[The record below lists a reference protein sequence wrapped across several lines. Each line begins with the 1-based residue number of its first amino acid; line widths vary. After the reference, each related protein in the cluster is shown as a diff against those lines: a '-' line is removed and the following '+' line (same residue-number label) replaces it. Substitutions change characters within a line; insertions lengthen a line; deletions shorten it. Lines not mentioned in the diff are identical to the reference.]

1 MLAPFVLGLFAA
13 KAQKATIAAEGTP
26 LENSLLW
33 KISGKDLSAASYLFG
48 TIHLICPED
57 YTWTDAMSR
66 AFGSAEQVV
75 MELDMDDPNL
85 QVEMSRGMMLDPG
98 QSLKDYFTEE
108 EYRRLNQFS
117 TDSLGMPLEVFQGME
132 PFTLLSIFMIKTV
145 ACDIP
150 ASYEGNLVKMAAE
163 QQKEVLGLESV
174 SDQLQIFESMD
185 VASIKSYLLD
195 MAKNWDSARGQYTE
209 LVAAYKAQDIT
220 KLHRLVAESPE
231 VAGQLDAFLYD
242 RNEKWIPLMREI
254 ASDKPTFFAVGAGH
268 LGGSRGVIRLLRAAG
283 YTVEPVE

>member
-1 MLAPFVLGLFAA
+1 
-13 KAQKATIAAEGTP
+13 
-26 LENSLLW
+26 
-33 KISGKDLSAASYLFG
+33 
-48 TIHLICPED
+48 
-57 YTWTDAMSR
+57 
-66 AFGSAEQVV
+66 
-75 MELDMDDPNL
+75 
-85 QVEMSRGMMLDPG
+85 
-98 QSLKDYFTEE
+98 
-108 EYRRLNQFS
+108 
-117 TDSLGMPLEVFQGME
+117 
-132 PFTLLSIFMIKTV
+132 
-145 ACDIP
+145 
-150 ASYEGNLVKMAAE
+150 E
-163 QQKEVLGLESV
+163 QQKDVLGLESV

-195 MAKNWDSARGQYTE
+195 MAKNWDSARGQYNE

-254 ASDKPTFFAVGAGH
+254 ASDRPTFFAVGAGH